1 MPFPITVFSKN
12 PERETDFAPNLSL
25 LLDTA
30 VIKCSN
36 PSIIKDHN
44 REIIQGPEQRKSQ
57 LRRSAAQSSVGE

>member
-1 MPFPITVFSKN
+1 MPFPITVFSRN

-44 REIIQGPEQRKSQ
+44 REIIQGSWAEEE
-57 LRRSAAQSSVGE
+57 SAEEVSCSELSR